1 MFAGLP
7 IVPSAGH
14 NSPSCTSMLAPHCVH
29 VAGVLLA
36 WVAVT
41 LCTWQSA
48 GSWRMARVLS
58 CGVQLFPLSFA
69 MAVVNLQP
77 PSVVFDT
84 EVFCT
89 TMAMSAVDAVVVAA
103 KPGLLPPVNA
113 GRIAGCSQQDVAGR
127 TGGRCGVEFCPC
139 AASAESVRVI
149 DRMVA
154 YFIRLVCWLRKQN
167 TAFDRLLAIPG
178 YRDNRCLGQ
187 CLHH

>member
-1 MFAGLP
+1 M
-7 IVPSAGH
+7 
-14 NSPSCTSMLAPHCVH
+14 
-29 VAGVLLA
+29 
-36 WVAVT
+36 
-41 LCTWQSA
+41 
-48 GSWRMARVLS
+48 LS

-113 GRIAGCSQQDVAGR
+113 GRIAGCSQQEVAGR

-139 AASAESVRVI
+139 AASAESVSVI
-149 DRMVA
+149 DRMVV
-154 YFIRLVCWLRKQN
+154 YFMCLVCWLREQS
-167 TAFDRLLAIPG
+167 TTCRRLLEIPG
-178 YRDNRCLGQ
+178 YHENWCLGRCLP
-187 CLHH
+187 H